1 MWSTREKRKRNG
13 RKMKIKTPID
23 GSFVRAFCNS
33 PLSKGDFCLIEHGS
47 GYDMVRKYDS
57 DVDDTVHGISLNN
70 IVDLDLTN
78 DFPKEGQVQR
88 GGMIN
93 ILTRG
98 IVVLK
103 VKEESFINA
112 PVYLTKKGNISTKK
126 KKGRPLVGHICS
138 SPDREGFV
146 QVKVEL

>member
-1 MWSTREKRKRNG
+1 
-13 RKMKIKTPID
+13 
-23 GSFVRAFCNS
+23 
-33 PLSKGDFCLIEHGS
+33 
-47 GYDMVRKYDS
+47 MVRKYDS

-70 IVDLDLTN
+70 VVDLDLRN

-103 VKEESFINA
+103 VKGEGFINA
-112 PVYLTKKGNISTKK
+112 PVYLTKKGNISSKK

-138 SPDREGFV
+138 SQDKEGFV
-146 QVKVEL
+146 QVRLSL